1 MIILIALLIA
11 LSIGA
16 FFMWAFRVN
25 VVQSGL
31 VRQLQTFPT
40 AGEIGTSDPLLRRRR
55 QERSEK
61 LKELLQNI
69 GTRFDKGSGGTVA
82 RDLLVHAGYDSP
94 NAPAIY
100 LGARVVLALGLGFL
114 TFSVLQIARVPQVG
128 TIVGALWGGLMGW
141 IIPAFYV
148 GSRARARQKE
158 MVKALPD
165 ALDLL
170 VVCVEAG
177 LGLNQALVRVASE
190 IGAVSPVLATQFTLA
205 NLEMRSGVPR
215 EDALRNMADRTGVED
230 IQSFVTM
237 LIQTDRF
244 GTAIADALRIH
255 SDTLRT
261 KRRQRAEEAAAKT
274 AIKMLFPLVFF
285 VFPALF
291 VVILGPAVI
300 QVIEALGKV

>member
-1 MIILIALLIA
+1 MVLIIALLIA
-11 LSIGA
+11 VSLGT
-16 FFMWAFRVN
+16 FLLWALRVR

-31 VRQLQTFPT
+31 VRQLQTSPNV
-40 AGEIGTSDPLLRRRR
+40 GTSPAHDALLRRRR
-55 QERSEK
+55 QEQSER
-61 LKELLQNI
+61 LKQILQNV
-69 GTRFDKGSGGTVA
+69 GTRFDKGTSAAVL
-82 RDLLVHAGYDSP
+82 RDQLIHAGYDSP
-94 NAPAIY
+94 TAPAVY
-100 LGARVVLALGLGFL
+100 LGARVLLTVGLGLFVF
-114 TFSVLQIARVPQVG
+114 TVLQLAGVPQLG
-128 TIVGALWGGLMGW
+128 SLLGALWGSAMGW
-141 IIPAFYV
+141 IAPAFYV
-148 GSRARARQKE
+148 GAKIRKRQHE

-177 LGLNQALVRVASE
+177 LGLNQALVRVAEE
-190 IGAVSPVLATQFTLA
+190 IGAVSPALGEQFNLA
-205 NLEMRSGVPR
+205 NLEMRAGTPR
-215 EDALRNMADRTGVED
+215 EDALRHLADRTGIED

-285 VFPALF
+285 IFPALF

-300 QVIEALGKV
+300 QVIETLGKV

>member
-1 MIILIALLIA
+1 MILLIALLIA

-16 FFMWAFRVN
+16 FLLWAFRVN

-31 VRQLQTFPT
+31 VRQLQTVPT
-40 AGEIGTSDPLLRRRR
+40 LGEVSASDPLLRRRR
-55 QERSEK
+55 QEQSEK
-61 LKELLQNI
+61 LKQILQNI
-69 GTRFDKGSGGTVA
+69 GSRFDKGRGDTVA

-94 NAPAIY
+94 SAPAIY
-100 LGARVVLALGLGFL
+100 LGARTSLALGLGFL
-114 TFSVLQIARVPQVG
+114 VFSVLQIARVPQLG
-128 TIVGALWGGLMGW
+128 ALVGALWGGLMGW

-148 GSRARARQKE
+148 GARARARQKE

-177 LGLNQALVRVASE
+177 LGLNQALVRVADE
-190 IGAVSPVLATQFTLA
+190 IGAVSPVLAMQFTLA

-215 EDALRNMADRTGVED
+215 EDALRNLADRTGIED
-230 IQSFVTM
+230 MHSFVTM

>member
-1 MIILIALLIA
+1 MILVIALLIA

-16 FFMWAFRVN
+16 FLLWAFRVN

-31 VRQLQTFPT
+31 VRQLQTVPT
-40 AGEIGTSDPLLRRRR
+40 SGELASSDPLLRRRR
-55 QERSEK
+55 QEQSEK
-61 LKELLQNI
+61 LKEILQNI
-69 GTRFDKGSGGTVA
+69 GSRFDKGSGGTVA
-82 RDLLVHAGYDSP
+82 RDLLIHAGYDSP
-94 NAPAIY
+94 GAPAVY
-100 LGARVVLALGLGFL
+100 LGARLVLALGLGFL
-114 TFSVLQIARVPQVG
+114 AFSVLEIAAVPQAG
-128 TIVGALWGGLMGW
+128 AILGALWGGLMGW

-148 GSRARARQKE
+148 GGRARARQKE
-158 MVKALPD
+158 MIKALPD

-177 LGLNQALVRVASE
+177 LGLNQALVRVANE
-190 IGAVSPVLATQFTLA
+190 IGAVSPVLAAQFTLA

-215 EDALRNMADRTGVED
+215 EDALRNMAERTGIED

-300 QVIEALGKV
+300 QVIETLGKV

>member
-1 MIILIALLIA
+1 MIIVIALLIA

-16 FFMWAFRVN
+16 FFLWAFRVN

-40 AGEIGTSDPLLRRRR
+40 SGEVSASDPLLRRRR
-55 QERSEK
+55 QEQSEK
-61 LKELLQNI
+61 LKEILQNI
-69 GTRFDKGSGGTVA
+69 GTRFDKGNGDSVA
-82 RDLLVHAGYDSP
+82 RDLLIHAGYDSP
-94 NAPAIY
+94 SAPAIY
-100 LGARVVLALGLGFL
+100 LGARILLAVGLGFL
-114 TFSVLQIARVPQVG
+114 LFTVLEVAGAPQAG
-128 TIVGALWGGLMGW
+128 AIVGALWGGLMGW

-148 GSRARARQKE
+148 GARARGRQKE

-190 IGAVSPVLATQFTLA
+190 IGAVSPVLADQFTLA

-215 EDALRNMADRTGVED
+215 EEALRNMAERTGIED

>member
-1 MIILIALLIA
+1 MILLIAMLIA

-16 FFMWAFRVN
+16 FLLWAFRVN

-31 VRQLQTFPT
+31 VRQLQTVPT
-40 AGEIGTSDPLLRRRR
+40 AGELASSDPLLRRRR
-55 QERSEK
+55 QEQSEK

-69 GTRFDKGSGGTVA
+69 GSRFDKGSGTVA

-94 NAPAIY
+94 GAPAVY

-114 TFSVLQIARVPQVG
+114 AFSVLEIARVPQAG
-128 TIVGALWGGLMGW
+128 AILGALWGGLMGW

-148 GSRARARQKE
+148 GARARARQKE
-158 MVKALPD
+158 MIKALPD

-177 LGLNQALVRVASE
+177 LGLNQALVRVANE
-190 IGAVSPVLATQFTLA
+190 IGAVSPVLAAQFTLA

-215 EDALRNMADRTGVED
+215 EDALRNMAERTGIED

-300 QVIEALGKV
+300 QVIETLGKV